1 MKRRSKYNAR
11 KVVVDG
17 VRFDS
22 QAEADYYEK
31 LRDDPAVEDLRLQPE
46 FILLDAFRDSTGK
59 KQRAIKY
66 RADFAYVDRN
76 THQAVV
82 VEVKGVETPVWKLK
96 YKLFLHRYPNICLVI
111 VRRGNVKIST
121 GDTGEHPLIDLG

>member
-31 LRDDPAVEDLRLQPE
+31 LRNDPAVEDLRLQPE
-46 FILLDAFRDSTGK
+46 FILLDSFRDSTGK
-59 KQRAIKY
+59 KHRAIKY
-66 RADFAYVDRN
+66 RADFAYRDRN
-76 THQAVV
+76 SHQVV
-82 VEVKGVETPVWKLK
+82 VEVKGVETPMWKLK
-96 YKLFLHRYPNICLVI
+96 YKLFLHRYPDIRLVI
-111 VRRGNVKIST
+111 VQTRRKNH
-121 GDTGEHPLIDLG
+121 D

>member
-17 VRFDS
+17 TRFDS
-22 QAEADYYEK
+22 QAEADYYRQ
-31 LRDDPAVEDLRLQPE
+31 LRDNPAVEDLRLQPE

-76 THQAVV
+76 SHQAVV
-82 VEVKGVETPVWKLK
+82 VEVKGIETPVWKLK
-96 YKLFLHRYPNICLVI
+96 YKLFLRRYPNIRLVI
-111 VRRGNVKIST
+111 VRKKEKKSWKSAQET
-121 GDTGEHPLIDLG
+121 LGFN